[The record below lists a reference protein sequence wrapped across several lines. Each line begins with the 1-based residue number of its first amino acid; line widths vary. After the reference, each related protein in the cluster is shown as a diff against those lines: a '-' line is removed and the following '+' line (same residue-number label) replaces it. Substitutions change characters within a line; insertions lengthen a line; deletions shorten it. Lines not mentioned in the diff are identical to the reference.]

1 MLTFE
6 EFKEQIDLIKAVH
19 KNLDELNKLHFDIF
33 DTDLINNCLR
43 IFDNFIVSH
52 FTEEGSDL
60 VFWWLYEDVKKV
72 LYETIAPD
80 IFNGE
85 PKKIEINIEKIED
98 LWAYMIKYKKV
109 YFK

>member
-33 DTDLINNCLR
+33 DTDLINNCLK

-52 FTEEGSDL
+52 FTEVGSDL
-60 VFWWLYEDVKKV
+60 VFWWLYEDVKKIIYKTV
-72 LYETIAPD
+72 SPD
-80 IFNGE
+80 IFTKE
-85 PKKIEINIEKIED
+85 RKEIEINVEKIED
-98 LWAYMIKYKKV
+98 LWEYMIKSKKV

>member
-6 EFKEQIDLIKAVH
+6 EFKEQIDLIKAVNE
-19 KNLDELNKLHFDIF
+19 NLDELNRLHFDIF
-33 DTDLINNCLR
+33 NTDLINNCLK
-43 IFDNFIVSH
+43 IFDNFILSH

-72 LYETIAPD
+72 IYETVTPD
-80 IFNGE
+80 IFTKE
-85 PKKIEINIEKIED
+85 SKEIEINVEKIEG
-98 LWAYMIKYKKV
+98 LWKYMIQHKKV